1 MKKTK
6 RYNEA
11 NKKITRETEYLLDEA
26 IGLVKTTATAKFDET
41 FEATIVL
48 GVDPRHADQNIRGTV
63 SLPFGTGK
71 TKRVLVLTQGS
82 KEDEAKEAGADFV
95 GLDEY
100 IKKLQDG
107 WVDIE
112 AVIATPDVMGK
123 VGKLGKLLGPR
134 GLMPSPKS
142 GTVTMDVAKAVNEIK
157 AGRIEFRVDKTGI
170 LHVGLGK
177 LSFEENKLKDNIVS
191 FVNTVLKLKPASAKG
206 DYVKKI
212 VLSATMG
219 PGVKVN
225 HTELLQTLK

>member
-6 RYNEA
+6 RYIEI
-11 NKKITRETEYLLDEA
+11 NKKVDRETEYLLDEA

-41 FEATIVL
+41 FEAIIIL

-63 SLPFGTGK
+63 SLPYGTGK

-100 IKKLQDG
+100 VKKLQDG
-107 WVDIE
+107 WADIE
-112 AVIATPDVMGK
+112 VVVATPDVMGK
-123 VGKLGKLLGPR
+123 VGKLGKILGPR

-142 GTVTMDVAKAVNEIK
+142 GTVTMDVANAVKEIK

-177 LSFEENKLKDNIVS
+177 LSFEANKLKDNLLS
-191 FVNTVLKLKPASAKG
+191 FISTVLKLKPASAKG
-206 DYVKKI
+206 QYIKKI
-212 VLSATMG
+212 VLSSTMG

-225 HTELLQTLK
+225 HTELIQTLK